1 MPATNHHQTLALE
14 TDGGAPLQPDST
26 QQLRLSLNLAP
37 PLISIVQHAYRVDWG
52 PAIRPRLHTV
62 TKLKACDCA
71 LGQACPSVFKVRE
84 YLDQGGPR
92 APDYCDNYWPAVPE
106 QCPICGSPCRAHSAL
121 DFAGHGLGW
130 TCSVGGT
137 LHYWEAR
144 LRPIQRAQQ
153 ALNGQLRWVIPPA
166 MGPRGEVLYPGVT
179 IDDVRNA
186 HELAQ
191 QAQLRWRAEGYSPL
205 E

>member
-1 MPATNHHQTLALE
+1 MPETNHHQILGLE
-14 TDGGAPLQPDST
+14 TDAGAPLQSDSAH
-26 QQLRLSLNLAP
+26 QLRLALNLAP
-37 PLISIVQHAYRVDWG
+37 PLVSIVQHAYRVDWG

-71 LGQACPSVFKVRE
+71 LGQDCPSVFKVRE
-84 YLDQGGPR
+84 YLDQGGLR
-92 APDYCDNYWPAVPE
+92 APDYCDDYWPAVPE
-106 QCPICGSPCRAHSAL
+106 QCPICGGLCQGYPRL
-121 DFAGHGLGW
+121 DFDGHGLGW
-130 TCSVGGT
+130 TCSAAGT

-153 ALNGQLRWVIPPA
+153 ALTGLSRWVIPPA
-166 MGPRGEVLYPGVT
+166 ISPNGEMLYPGVT
-179 IDDVRNA
+179 VTDVQFA

-191 QAQLRWRAEGYSPL
+191 QTQLRWRAEGYSPL

>member
-1 MPATNHHQTLALE
+1 MPATSYPPILGFE
-14 TDGGAPLQPDST
+14 TDAGASLRSDSAE
-26 QQLRLSLNLAP
+26 QLRLALNLAP
-37 PLISIVQHAYRVDWG
+37 PLVSIVQHAYRVDWG

-71 LGQACPSVFKVRE
+71 LGQACPSVLKVRE

-92 APDYCDNYWPAVPE
+92 APDYPDDYWPFIPE
-106 QCPICGSPCRAHSAL
+106 QCPICGSPCVAHPPL
-121 DFAGHGLGW
+121 NFAGHGLGW
-130 TCSVGGT
+130 ICHAGGT

-153 ALNGQLRWVIPPA
+153 AMNGQPCWVIPPA
-166 MGPRGEVLYPGVT
+166 VSPDGRVLYPGVT
-179 IDDVRNA
+179 LDDVRA
-186 HELAQ
+186 ARELAQ
-191 QAQLRWRAEGYSPL
+191 QSRLRWRAEGYCPS